1 MLMALVGM
9 AASLALPGGSARA
22 ESLIQ
27 ALASAYNN
35 NPTLAAE
42 RARLRATDEGVP
54 LARADRLP
62 QLSASGEVGVRNQQL
77 RSKLGSSSTAL
88 LGGRDGTH
96 HPHGYAFTLTQSLF
110 RGFRTRNALREAE
123 ANVLAGREG
132 LRKVEQDTLLL
143 AVTAYMNVVRDQ
155 AVVRL
160 RENNVKVL
168 TEQLTATKDRFE
180 VGEVT
185 KTDVAQAE
193 ARRAGAVSELDAA
206 QADLKASRAEYERVI
221 GHPPSFLA
229 APPPMSTRLPRT
241 LAEAID
247 IGSTSHPEVLQALF
261 LEQAAR
267 YAVRQIIGETLPQVS
282 LEAKFSESFDSS
294 LTTRELE
301 ETTVTGRLSV
311 PLYSGG
317 GPSARIRAARHT
329 EGQRRRELDAARRQ
343 VQADIVSA
351 WSRLEAAKAQIESAE
366 AQVRAT
372 RIALNG
378 VREEEKVGQRTI
390 LDVLDAE
397 QEQLDAQVTLV
408 RTRRD
413 MV

>member
-1 MLMALVGM
+1 MRESKGCSGDVEDIAGMSGRGHLPRAGHSLRRQATMLMALVGM

-143 AVTAYMNVVRDQ
+143 AVTAYMN
-155 AVVRL
+155 
-160 RENNVKVL
+160 
-168 TEQLTATKDRFE
+168 
-180 VGEVT
+180 
-185 KTDVAQAE
+185 
-193 ARRAGAVSELDAA
+193 
-206 QADLKASRAEYERVI
+206 
-221 GHPPSFLA
+221 
-229 APPPMSTRLPRT
+229 
-241 LAEAID
+241 
-247 IGSTSHPEVLQALF
+247 
-261 LEQAAR
+261 
-267 YAVRQIIGETLPQVS
+267 
-282 LEAKFSESFDSS
+282 
-294 LTTRELE
+294 
-301 ETTVTGRLSV
+301 
-311 PLYSGG
+311 
-317 GPSARIRAARHT
+317 
-329 EGQRRRELDAARRQ
+329 
-343 VQADIVSA
+343 
-351 WSRLEAAKAQIESAE
+351 
-366 AQVRAT
+366 
-372 RIALNG
+372 
-378 VREEEKVGQRTI
+378 
-390 LDVLDAE
+390 
-397 QEQLDAQVTLV
+397 
-408 RTRRD
+408 
-413 MV
+413 